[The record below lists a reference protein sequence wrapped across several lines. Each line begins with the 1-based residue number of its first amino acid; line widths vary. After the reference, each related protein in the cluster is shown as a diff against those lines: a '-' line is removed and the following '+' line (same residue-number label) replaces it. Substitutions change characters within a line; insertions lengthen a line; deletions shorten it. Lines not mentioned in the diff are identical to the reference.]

1 MKEEEYIILDKV
13 VSKAVGY
20 LMKEATDNEGIY
32 LNKIDITDDNHLCLI
47 YLSAMSA
54 ALADKPFAMKLGL
67 FDYIKFKNRF
77 KKRINF
83 KRKINSIKID
93 CDVVLQEIIDSIKPI
108 EVFSEKD
115 IFSIIYKEYYE
126 PKDN

>member
-20 LMKEATDNEGIY
+20 LMKEAMDNDGIY
-32 LNKIDITDDNHLCLI
+32 LNKIDITDDSHLCLI

>member
-20 LMKEATDNEGIY
+20 LMKEATDNDGIY
-32 LNKIDITDDNHLCLI
+32 LNKIDITDDSHLCLI

-93 CDVVLQEIIDSIKPI
+93 CDVVLQEIIDSIKPV

>member
-1 MKEEEYIILDKV
+1 MKEEEYIVLDKV

-20 LMKEATDNEGIY
+20 LMKEATDNDGIY
-32 LNKIDITDDNHLCLI
+32 LDKVDITNDNHLCLI

-54 ALADKPFAMKLGL
+54 ALADKPFAIKLGF

-83 KRKINSIKID
+83 RRKIDSIKID
-93 CDVVLQEIIDSIKPI
+93 CDVVLQEIIDSIKPV

>member
-1 MKEEEYIILDKV
+1 MKEEEYIALDKV
-13 VSKAVGY
+13 VSKAVGF
-20 LMKEATDNEGIY
+20 LMKEATDNGGIY
-32 LNKIDITDDNHLCLI
+32 LDKVDITNDNHLCLI

-54 ALADKPFAMKLGL
+54 ALADKPFAMKLSL

-83 KRKINSIKID
+83 KRKIDSIKID

>member
-13 VSKAVGY
+13 VSKVVGY

-32 LNKIDITDDNHLCLI
+32 LNKVDITDDNHLCLI

>member
-20 LMKEATDNEGIY
+20 LMKEATNNEGIY
-32 LNKIDITDDNHLCLI
+32 LNKIDITDDSHLCLI